1 MFIIRRKKLYF
12 KPHSKRVDFILGGT
26 QKAGTTALYHYLRKH
41 PQIGMAQSKE
51 LHFFNNEIT
60 FAKPYILYSRYEK
73 HFDFASNAKVFGEA
87 TPSYIYWENTPRRIW
102 EYNPDMKLI
111 FILRNPIDRAFSQW
125 NMEVDRGNE
134 HLSFWEAIKK
144 ERVRN
149 LKTPFLYDR
158 YSYIIKGMYA
168 EQIRRYQ
175 RYFPDNQMLFI
186 KYEDFKVRQKES
198 LKRIFQFLQV
208 DPDLFDFEYKTI
220 HRRPKHHEMTPA
232 EHSYL
237 VDIYRYNIKE
247 VEKILGWDCSD
258 WLSTKLSPA

>member
-12 KPHSKRVDFILGGT
+12 RPHSKRVNFILAGT
-26 QKAGTTALYHYLRKH
+26 QKAGTTALYHYLKNH
-41 PQIGMAQSKE
+41 PHIGMAKKKE

-60 FAKPYILYSRYEK
+60 FAKPYVLYSRYEK
-73 HFDFASNAKVFGEA
+73 HFDFASGAKVYGEA

-125 NMEVDRGNE
+125 NMEIDRGNE
-134 HLSFWEAIKK
+134 HLAFCEAIKK

-149 LKTPFLYDR
+149 QNTPFLNDR

-175 RYFPDNQMLFI
+175 RYFPDHQMLFI
-186 KYEDFKVRQKES
+186 KYEYFKNHQLETLHKIFHFLNINPHLYNFEKKIVHKRPIHDKLS
-198 LKRIFQFLQV
+198 LDTRKNLI
-208 DPDLFDFEYKTI
+208 E
-220 HRRPKHHEMTPA
+220 
-232 EHSYL
+232 
-237 VDIYRYNIKE
+237 IYHYNIKE
-247 VEKILGWDCSD
+247 VENLLGWDCSD
-258 WLSTKLSPA
+258 WIRVP